1 MEDLLGR
8 KNVNFS
14 VDSTTAHSEECK
26 QQRMNR
32 GFDDTELWNL
42 DYTIIKFIL
51 PRLKE
56 FKKLSNGSYPSEVGT
71 EEKWQEILGKIIL
84 GFEYYIEKDRFDTE
98 MSDNEANGRMFI
110 MEEAFDLF
118 RKHFEELW
126 L

>member
-14 VDSTTAHSEECK
+14 VDSTTAHSEKCK
-26 QQRMNR
+26 QQRMIR

-56 FKKLSNGSYPSEVGT
+56 FKKLSIGSYPSEVGT

-84 GFEYYIEKDRFDTE
+84 GFEYYLEKDRFDAE
-98 MSDNEANGRMFI
+98 MTDNEANGRMFV

-118 RKHFEELW
+118 RKHFSNLW